1 MRITLC
7 RNEKESS
14 VDRDFQ
20 RAVFGVCWGTLSPR
34 QRHSLCC
41 HAEGKKSTFT
51 LLLLWIVYY
60 GQDTNVVSLCVRL
73 QYQENGRYMC
83 DLPLYVS
90 WRLACKESNWLWAWR
105 MNMTPL
111 MRYKTNKHKWH
122 DYSGNRLSLCFGI
135 MLHCFISDWIPL
147 FFLSL
152 SIFSM
157 TDVVT
162 SSRWRTSRSVDA
174 IRGTIGNQTYPSS
187 ARPAATVQCNI
198 RLIALHCFVLSAATL
213 ASSLSTQCWTDLL
226 AMCLCPRSQCDL

>member
-1 MRITLC
+1 MRTGERGIFPAFYAHEVIGQSKELLGECKDTAAYFFFFAFLFETHRTITFSMHITLR

-14 VDRDFQ
+14 VDWNFQ
-20 RAVFGVCWGTLSPR
+20 CAVFGVCWGTLSPR

-41 HAEGKKSTFT
+41 YAEGKKSTFT

-73 QYQENGRYMC
+73 QYRENGRYMC

-105 MNMTPL
+105 MNMNPL

-135 MLHCFISDWIPL
+135 MLHCFISDWTLL
-147 FFLSL
+147 FF
-152 SIFSM
+152 
-157 TDVVT
+157 
-162 SSRWRTSRSVDA
+162 
-174 IRGTIGNQTYPSS
+174 
-187 ARPAATVQCNI
+187 
-198 RLIALHCFVLSAATL
+198 
-213 ASSLSTQCWTDLL
+213 
-226 AMCLCPRSQCDL
+226 CLCLYLVWQM